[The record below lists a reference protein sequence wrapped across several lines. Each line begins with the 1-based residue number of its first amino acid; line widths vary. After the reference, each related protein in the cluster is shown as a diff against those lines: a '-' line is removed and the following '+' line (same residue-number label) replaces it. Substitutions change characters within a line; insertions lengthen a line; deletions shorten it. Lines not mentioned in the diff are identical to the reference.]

1 MDSDAKTDGSEA
13 VQLYSDAGTTGAGV
27 YVKIYTSAPTYNV
40 KLSIQDS
47 ETMPI
52 QDATVVIGET
62 TRTTGSAGGC
72 SFTLDM
78 GTYSVEVSKEGY
90 TTKTESIDVDPS
102 NLQFIIVLASA

>member
-13 VQLYSDAGTTGAGV
+13 VQLYSDAGTTGVGI

-47 ETMPI
+47 ETIPI

-78 GTYSVEVSKEGY
+78 GTYSVEVSKKGY

-102 NLQFIIVLASA
+102 NLQFVIVLASA